1 MERSLFTLHQKQR
14 EEISE
19 MKKVSFIPWDSRK
32 YGFTP
37 EMFRTTKVFYDPLA
51 EENREIPW
59 TVESGGKENGEI
71 PWKVVSGG
79 KEKTIRT
86 PKEWSSK
93 KQHYYAYVEMIVG
106 DEVMPSRSMSLAELI
121 WLCYLGRSIPAGC
134 VVDHKDE
141 NPANNKPYNLQLLS
155 IGDNVKKS
163 WKIKKGAKK

>member
-1 MERSLFTLHQKQR
+1 MNKYTWYNIPKEVAAMIELEFNEKGQIKIPL
-14 EEISE
+14 
-19 MKKVSFIPWDSRK
+19 KKVPFIPWDSRK

-51 EENREIPW
+51 EQNC
-59 TVESGGKENGEI
+59 KI

-93 KQHYYAYVEMIVG
+93 EQHYYAYVEMIVG
-106 DEVMPSRSMSLAELI
+106 DKVMPSRSMSLAELI

-134 VVDHKDE
+134 VIDHKDE
-141 NPANNKPYNLQLLS
+141 NPDNNKPDNLQLLS
-155 IGDNVKKS
+155 IGDNVKKA
-163 WKIKKGAKK
+163 WKIKKNS